1 MNASIKEIL
10 RNKSVNEDSMSD
22 ESGGE
27 LLLKISVCDE
37 GVGIS
42 PEKITQIFEP
52 FG

>member
-1 MNASIKEIL
+1 MNASIKEISP
-10 RNKSVNEDSMSD
+10 NKNVNEESMSD

-27 LLLKISVCDE
+27 LLLKISVSDE

-42 PEKITQIFEP
+42 KERLSEIFQP